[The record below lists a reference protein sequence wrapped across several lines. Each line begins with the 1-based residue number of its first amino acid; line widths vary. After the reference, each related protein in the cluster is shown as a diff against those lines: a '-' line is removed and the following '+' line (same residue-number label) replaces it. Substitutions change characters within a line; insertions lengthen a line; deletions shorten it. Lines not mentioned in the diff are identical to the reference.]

1 MLVDSAP
8 VTWLSWI
15 MTVLSS
21 CVQLTSNP
29 GFEIGEIIAKI
40 KEGFAN
46 KEKGVLL
53 FRKVL

>member
-1 MLVDSAP
+1 MFVNSAP
-8 VTWLSWI
+8 VTWLSWF

-29 GFEIGEIIAKI
+29 GFEIVEIVAKI

-46 KEKGVLL
+46 EKDVLL
-53 FRKVL
+53 SAL